1 MALRFYKHGQ
11 GKLSR
16 GVCALGVGLLGGFGC
31 HRLYYW
37 LGGFKAFREEIGLFE
52 GLLGTDILI
61 TPSLLVSI
69 GALLVLTLGIYV
81 LSNHPKVADF
91 LLDTEAEMKKISW
104 PSRNEIIGSSIV
116 VLVVVVLLGLYI
128 LLVDAG
134 LTKARDLWSFAVDA
148 VFGK

>member
-16 GVCALGVGLLGGFGC
+16 GIAALGIGLLGGFGC

-37 LGGFKAFREEIGLFE
+37 LGGFKTFREEISLFK

-61 TPSLLVSI
+61 TPALLVSI
-69 GALLVLTLGIYV
+69 GALIVLTVGIYIF
-81 LSNHPKVADF
+81 SNHPQVADF

-104 PSRNEIIGSSIV
+104 PSRNEIIGSSMV

-134 LTKARDLWSFAVDA
+134 LTKARDLWTWLVDTI
-148 VFGK
+148 FGK